1 MKTKLVF
8 WSKDLAPMMKHAMA
22 HERKLPYAEKVTK
35 QQGLWLVKDE
45 GIYLMSPT
53 EKRFRNAWANK
64 SLKPEHSTVVY
75 ANGYK
80 PTKANRDTL
89 WDKTYSVSP
98 DDFVEFLPLGEGQ
111 VTNICKGGSITVW
124 IEGEQLEYAA

>member
-22 HERKLPYAEKVTK
+22 HDRRLPYSDETTED
-35 QQGLWLVKDE
+35 QGLWLIKDD

-53 EKRFRNAWANK
+53 DKRFRNAWANK

-80 PTKANRDTL
+80 PSKANRDTL
-89 WDKTYSVSP
+89 WDKTHAISG
-98 DDFVEFLPLGEGQ
+98 DDFTEFLPLVEGQ

-124 IEGEQLEYAA
+124 IDGEEMEYAA

>member
-22 HERKLPYAEKVTK
+22 HERKLPYSDETTED
-35 QQGLWLVKDE
+35 QGLWLIKDD

-53 EKRFRNAWANK
+53 DKRFRNAWANK

-89 WDKTYSVSP
+89 WDKTHAISG
-98 DDFVEFLPLGEGQ
+98 DDFTEFLPLVEGQ

-124 IEGEQLEYAA
+124 IEGEQLEYAP

>member
-75 ANGYK
+75 ANGDQ
-80 PTKANRDTL
+80 PTKANRAPL
-89 WDKTYSVSP
+89 GDKTDSVRP
-98 DDFVEFLPLGEGQ
+98 ADFVEFLPLGEGQ

>member
-1 MKTKLVF
+1 
-8 WSKDLAPMMKHAMA
+8 MMKHAMA
-22 HERKLPYAEKVTK
+22 HDRRLPYSDETTED
-35 QQGLWLVKDE
+35 QGLWLIKDD

-53 EKRFRNAWANK
+53 DKRFRNAWANK

-89 WDKTYSVSP
+89 WDKTHAISG
-98 DDFVEFLPLGEGQ
+98 DDFTEFLPLVEGQ

-124 IEGEQLEYAA
+124 IDGEEMEYAA

>member
-1 MKTKLVF
+1 
-8 WSKDLAPMMKHAMA
+8 MMKHAKA
-22 HERKLPYAEKVTK
+22 HERKLPYSDETTK
-35 QQGLWLVKDE
+35 DQGLWLIKDD

-53 EKRFRNAWANK
+53 DKRFRSHGN
-64 SLKPEHSTVVY
+64 LKAQHSTVVY

-89 WDKTYSVSP
+89 WDKTHAISG

-111 VTNICKGGSITVW
+111 VTNICNGGFVTVW
-124 IEGEQLEYAA
+124 IDGEKLKYAA

>member
-35 QQGLWLVKDE
+35 QQGLWLVKDD

-53 EKRFRNAWANK
+53 GKRFRNAWANK

-89 WDKTYSVSP
+89 WDKTHAISG
-98 DDFVEFLPLGEGQ
+98 DDFIEFLPLGEGQ

-124 IEGEQLEYAA
+124 IEGERLEYAA

>member
-1 MKTKLVF
+1 
-8 WSKDLAPMMKHAMA
+8 MMKHAKA
-22 HERKLPYAEKVTK
+22 HERKLPYSDETTK
-35 QQGLWLVKDE
+35 DQGLWLIKDD

-53 EKRFRNAWANK
+53 DKRFRSHGN
-64 SLKPEHSTVVY
+64 LKAQHSTVAY

-89 WDKTYSVSP
+89 WDKTHAISG

-111 VTNICKGGSITVW
+111 VTNICNGGFVTVW
-124 IEGEQLEYAA
+124 IDGEKLKYAA

>member
-8 WSKDLAPMMKHAMA
+8 WTKDLAPMMKHAMA
-22 HERKLPYAEKVTK
+22 HERKIPYTGETTED
-35 QQGLWLVKDE
+35 QGLWLVKDE

-53 EKRFRNAWANK
+53 DKRFRNAGANK

-89 WDKTYSVSP
+89 WDKTHAISG

-124 IEGEQLEYAA
+124 IDGEQLEYAA

>member
-35 QQGLWLVKDE
+35 QQGLSLVKDD
-45 GIYLMSPT
+45 GIYLTSPT
-53 EKRFRNAWANK
+53 DKKFRA
-64 SLKPEHSTVVY
+64 VVY
-75 ANGYK
+75 AKGYK

-89 WDKTYSVSP
+89 WDKTYSVSH
-98 DDFVEFLPLGEGQ
+98 DDFKEFLPLEERQ

-124 IEGEQLEYAA
+124 IEGERLEYAA

>member
-35 QQGLWLVKDE
+35 QQGLWLVKDD

-53 EKRFRNAWANK
+53 GKRFRSA
-64 SLKPEHSTVVY
+64 VY
-75 ANGYK
+75 AKGYK

>member
-22 HERKLPYAEKVTK
+22 HERKLPYSDKTTED
-35 QQGLWLVKDE
+35 QGLWLIKDD

-53 EKRFRNAWANK
+53 DKRFRNAWANK

-89 WDKTYSVSP
+89 WDKTHAISG
-98 DDFVEFLPLGEGQ
+98 DDFTEFLPLVEGQ

-124 IEGEQLEYAA
+124 IDGEEMEYAA

>member
-1 MKTKLVF
+1 MKTKLTF
-8 WSKDLAPMMKHAMA
+8 KSKDLAPMLKHAMA
-22 HERKLPYAEKVTK
+22 HDRCLSPYDKTPTQK
-35 QQGLWLVKDE
+35 IGLWLIKDE

-53 EKRFRNAWANK
+53 TDKRFR
-64 SLKPEHSTVVY
+64 TVVY
-75 ANGYK
+75 AKGYK

-89 WDKTYSVSP
+89 WDKTHAISG

-124 IEGEQLEYAA
+124 IEGERLEYAA

>member
-1 MKTKLVF
+1 MKTKLIF

-22 HERKLPYAEKVTK
+22 HERKIPYTGETTEE
-35 QQGLWLVKDE
+35 QGLWLVKDE

-53 EKRFRNAWANK
+53 EKRFRA
-64 SLKPEHSTVVY
+64 VVY
-75 ANGYK
+75 AKGYK

-89 WDKTYSVSP
+89 WDKTHAISG
-98 DDFVEFLPLGEGQ
+98 DDFAEFLPLSEGQ
-111 VTNICKGGSITVW
+111 VANICKGGSITVW

>member
-1 MKTKLVF
+1 
-8 WSKDLAPMMKHAMA
+8 MMKHAMA

-124 IEGEQLEYAA
+124 IEGERLEYAA

>member
-8 WSKDLAPMMKHAMA
+8 WSKDLAPMMKHAKA
-22 HERKLPYAEKVTK
+22 HERKLPYSDETTK
-35 QQGLWLVKDE
+35 DQGLWLIKDD

-53 EKRFRNAWANK
+53 DKRFRSHGN
-64 SLKPEHSTVVY
+64 LKAQHSTVVY

-89 WDKTYSVSP
+89 WDKTHAISG

-111 VTNICKGGSITVW
+111 VTNICNGGFVTVW
-124 IEGEQLEYAA
+124 IDGDKMEYAA